1 MRIEVSKRPTNNFEL
16 LRLTFASA
24 VVLSHSYALIG
35 QPEPTLWGRS
45 LGAVAVHA
53 FFALSGYLVCES
65 YLREPSAFAFTAKR
79 FLRIAP
85 ALIVVLMIT
94 GLVGNFCQNF
104 QTNPVPYIRNGPIWT
119 LTWEALC
126 YGALLVVGTLG
137 ILQANSLPA
146 FFGACWLL
154 FLVNT
159 GNTTATYAAI
169 VPMALMFLGGA
180 FLRVMKDE
188 FNLRRYAAIA
198 AVCLAVLLSDQLYSS
213 LCDIIQYNI
222 VFLFA
227 PSVSAAEVL
236 QILYIFCFPFVVVWI
251 GRDAPVLIDF
261 KDDISYGIYIYAWLV
276 AQCLI
281 YFLSAEVF
289 LVRGGPILLFFLTLL
304 VTVPFAWL
312 SWRLIEK
319 PSLSL
324 KSFLK

>member
-1 MRIEVSKRPTNNFEL
+1 MQLEKFKRPTNNFEL

-24 VVLSHSYALIG
+24 VVLSHSFALIG
-35 QPEPTLWGRS
+35 QPEPTMWGRS

-85 ALIVVLMIT
+85 GLIVVLLIT
-94 GLVGNFCQNF
+94 GFVGDFCQSF
-104 QTNPVPYIRNGPIWT
+104 YTNPVPYIRNGPIWT

-188 FNLRRYAAIA
+188 FSLRRYAVVA
-198 AVCLAVLLSDQLYSS
+198 AVCLAILLSDGVYSF
-213 LCDIIQYNI
+213 LWEAVQHNI
-222 VFLFA
+222 VFSYA
-227 PSVSAAEVL
+227 PSVSAPEVL
-236 QILYIFCFPFVVVWI
+236 QIIYIFCLPFVVVWI

-261 KDDISYGIYIYAWLV
+261 KDDISYGIYIYAWPV
-276 AQCLI
+276 TQCLI
-281 YFLSAEVF
+281 YFLGAEVF
-289 LVRGGPILLFFLTLL
+289 LVWGGPIILFLLTLL